1 MLFKTL
7 KLLLLESISFFVLRL
22 LKLMIYPF
30 SILGKTHLKI
40 NFIVKYGRKSHHSV
54 CQELRILS
62 LQYVAVGQEVHIE
75 ISQEVSTSSM
85 KDLTEEKIVK
95 GH

>member
-1 MLFKTL
+1 MAHEVVFNMA
-7 KLLLLESISFFVLRL
+7 E
-22 LKLMIYPF
+22 
-30 SILGKTHLKI
+30 
-40 NFIVKYGRKSHHSV
+40 
-54 CQELRILS
+54 
-62 LQYVAVGQEVHIE
+62 GQEVHIE

>member
-1 MLFKTL
+1 MLC
-7 KLLLLESISFFVLRL
+7 
-22 LKLMIYPF
+22 
-30 SILGKTHLKI
+30 
-40 NFIVKYGRKSHHSV
+40 SV

>member
-1 MLFKTL
+1 MGQEVHIEISQEVSKWRNKTANVPEL
-7 KLLLLESISFFVLRL
+7 GLTWTPDQTTNESRNILRKLGFLVFN
-22 LKLMIYPF
+22 M
-30 SILGKTHLKI
+30 
-40 NFIVKYGRKSHHSV
+40 
-54 CQELRILS
+54 
-62 LQYVAVGQEVHIE
+62 AVGQEVHIE